1 MDTTMF
7 QLRTFVHQRLYS
19 AAEEILGEVEK
30 TITLALYEAEVSR
43 SKEEVE
49 SLRQQLDILRK
60 KPAEQLSLTS
70 STVKHEDE
78 CDVPL
83 HENPKPSTPEESNF
97 CLSTEVPE
105 PSHTSSDMD
114 NNNWNYCL
122 VHVGEVCHP
131 ESFSNRNPTPVLQQ
145 PIESNKASANDVP
158 FSLSLQIP
166 LSTNPPQF
174 ASLKMPRR
182 MKRKRTA
189 GLNPQENSLDPL
201 EQTASPSIS
210 NQQQLSPNISTNSQC
225 SLPRPT
231 FPSASQFS
239 SYNTRSSKTFHQSVT
254 SFPSTS
260 NTRTTFAQIHP
271 LPLTTTNLT
280 ASAITI
286 ATINNTGTTSPSH
299 TAVLTHSAPSS
310 HHTPAAPPAP
320 YTPKI
325 FKEICSILPLSSGGK
340 KKRCKITVE
349 ELARRVGPPEYMS
362 FSSLAA
368 YLRTDNNARRELQA
382 QLEDAGIKPTEVTTE
397 MSLFSRLCEEEVEAL
412 CKSLAGL
419 VRDHLPFQGL
429 YVIPEAED
437 EVVTLERLSEFRS
450 HLRRAIAAIKER
462 VEAVDLASHGF
473 MSRMLDI
480 ILSIFENCLEN
491 QMNSIY

>member
-7 QLRTFVHQRLYS
+7 QLRSFVHQRLYS

-49 SLRQQLDILRK
+49 SLQVDLLRK
-60 KPAEQLSLTS
+60 KPAEQPSLTS
-70 STVKHEDE
+70 STVKREDE

-105 PSHTSSDMD
+105 PSQPRTDMD

-131 ESFSNRNPTPVLQQ
+131 ESISNRNPTPVLQQ

-182 MKRKRTA
+182 MKRKRAA

-201 EQTASPSIS
+201 EQTASPSTS
-210 NQQQLSPNISTNSQC
+210 NQQQLPPNISTNSQC
-225 SLPRPT
+225 SPPRPT

-239 SYNTRSSKTFHQSVT
+239 SYNTRSSKTSHQSVT
-254 SFPSTS
+254 SFPPTS
-260 NTRTTFAQIHP
+260 NTRTTFAQIQ
-271 LPLTTTNLT
+271 PLT
-280 ASAITI
+280 TI
-286 ATINNTGTTSPSH
+286 ATIKNTDTTSPSH
-299 TAVLTHSAPSS
+299 TAVLTHSAPPT
-310 HHTPAAPPAP
+310 HHTPAAPPVP

-397 MSLFSRLCEEEVEAL
+397 MSLFSRLCEEEVDAL

-480 ILSIFENCLEN
+480 ILSIFEKCLEN